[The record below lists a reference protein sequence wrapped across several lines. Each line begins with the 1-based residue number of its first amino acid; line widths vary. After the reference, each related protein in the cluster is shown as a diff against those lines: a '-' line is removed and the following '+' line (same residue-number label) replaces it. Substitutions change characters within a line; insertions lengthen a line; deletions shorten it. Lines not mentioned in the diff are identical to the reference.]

1 MTDPLLTIEDATRE
15 FRVRASSEV
24 LLRAPYAGSVVE
36 GYDRRSPTDGDAS
49 EVASPPRGTPEV
61 TTPSRATAP
70 NGQTGPSTSADVD
83 GSGDALTSV
92 AGPADD
98 AVTPGEVRVD
108 AGESFR
114 AIAEDRVAAEL
125 GAVASAAT
133 VTAYWSAL
141 VRAKADRL
149 VEPGNP
155 DLLHVG
161 QAVLVPPLA

>member
-1 MTDPLLTIEDATRE
+1 MTDPLLSIEDATRE

-24 LLRAPYAGSVVE
+24 LLRAPDAGSVVE
-36 GYDRRSPTDGDAS
+36 VYDRRSPTDGDAS
-49 EVASPPRGTPEV
+49 AVASPPQGTPEV

-70 NGQTGPSTSADVD
+70 NGQTGPSPSADVD

-98 AVTPGEVRVD
+98 A
-108 AGESFR
+108 
-114 AIAEDRVAAEL
+114 AEL
-125 GAVASAAT
+125 GAVASVAS

-161 QAVLVPPLA
+161 QAVLLPPLA